1 MKISRKYLV
10 TIGWILV
17 LTVITLSL
25 INING
30 AIPDVKN
37 GDKIGHFLAY
47 FALMSCF
54 SWLYQRPLVRNL
66 YAIGFI
72 IMGGLME
79 VLQSLSPYRTAD
91 INDFHV
97 NTIGVI
103 VGFIFAVF
111 ASQIPLVKKTFKL

>member
-1 MKISRKYLV
+1 MNIQRKYLV
-10 TIGWILV
+10 TIGWFLV

-25 INING
+25 INISG

-47 FALMSCF
+47 FALMSWF

-72 IMGGLME
+72 IMGGVME

-111 ASQIPLVKKTFKL
+111 TSQIPLIKKTFKL